1 MRSFVKIFCC
11 LLVLVPL
18 NSRGTDFTGVV
29 ARSMSDQPP
38 ARNSY
43 PAVAPALMYKVST
56 DSRPEMLRVDK
67 VKHLTTSL
75 MMVVTI
81 GYYAGNF
88 TDLSPE
94 VRLQYAVGGTLAAGI
109 GKELWDRQSA
119 GGSPS
124 WRDLLADIL
133 GCFCGAVILH
143 NMP

>member
-1 MRSFVKIFCC
+1 
-11 LLVLVPL
+11 
-18 NSRGTDFTGVV
+18 
-29 ARSMSDQPP
+29 
-38 ARNSY
+38 
-43 PAVAPALMYKVST
+43 MYKVST